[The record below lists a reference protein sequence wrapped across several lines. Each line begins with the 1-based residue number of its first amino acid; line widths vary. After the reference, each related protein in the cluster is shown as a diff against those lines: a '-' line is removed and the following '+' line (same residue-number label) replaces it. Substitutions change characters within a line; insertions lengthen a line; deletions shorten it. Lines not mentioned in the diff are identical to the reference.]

1 MRTVT
6 FVVAA
11 TSLLAVGCSRKHLSP
26 AHAQATRQA
35 FAMQRATPAKP
46 PPPPN
51 MALDTQ
57 EAQVIAKS
65 YVKSLAGKTGGAEPE
80 PVLYLSPQ
88 RQGAPAQLAPSV
100 PKE

>member
-1 MRTVT
+1 MRATT
-6 FVVAA
+6 FA
-11 TSLLAVGCSRKHLSP
+11 LAVLAVLAAGCARKHITP
-26 AHAQATRQA
+26 AFGLATQATYG
-35 FAMQRATPAKP
+35 MQQVKAAK

-57 EAQVIAKS
+57 EAEVIGKS
-65 YVKSLAGKTGGAEPE
+65 YVRSLSGKTAAAEPE

-88 RQGAPAQLAPSV
+88 RQGAPARLAPSV